1 MEKGKWTNI
10 KAVEKEV
17 KSIFF
22 DRDYFGLVYGSKDA
36 ENHHKLEVYD
46 MKMKLR
52 LEKEYTMSYQN
63 IEFLENH
70 EICIRN
76 EYECE
81 IYTLRGTKK
90 FAYKFDDALYK
101 IFSDGRGRRYTFV
114 LDGVIEKVRL
124 K

>member
-1 MEKGKWTNI
+1 MMCANYGKL
-10 KAVEKEV
+10 EKEV

-22 DRDYFGLVYGSKDA
+22 DADYFGLVYGSGDA
-36 ENHHKLEVYD
+36 GNHHKMEVYD
-46 MKMKLR
+46 MQMKLC
-52 LEKEYTMSYQN
+52 LEKEYTMPYQN

-70 EICIRN
+70 EICIRD

-101 IFSDGRGRRYTFV
+101 IFSNGRGRRYTFV
-114 LDGVIEKVRL
+114 LDGVIERVKL